1 MKIVFDFFFFAL
13 CEFLGLWGET
23 LSSPLSVSQGKKK
36 AFRHQTRALCMAQLG
51 FSLALV
57 DRERLIELTV
67 LAVYVHKCPL
77 NPPPQQGQITLR
89 AKVIN
94 TFHFLDLREL
104 KPFVFVFFPCVF
116 TLKSGFRS

>member
-1 MKIVFDFFFFAL
+1 MNFWVCGGNAQQ
-13 CEFLGLWGET
+13 
-23 LSSPLSVSQGKKK
+23 PSVCLAMKKK
-36 AFRHQTRALCMAQLG
+36 HFGIGQEPCVWPSLAS
-51 FSLALV
+51 SLALV

-104 KPFVFVFFPCVF
+104 KPFVFVFLPCVF